1 MIRSATLLAAVAL
14 LAACSTPPKQD
25 VVLSGDS
32 AERRVI
38 AVATLS
44 TNDCEAQTA
53 STYTAAIMSVR
64 VAAAAVRKGT
74 LDVERAKAIQALGES
89 AKANLDA
96 SCVGGTLNA
105 GAFADAQREVESMQ
119 TILGGAL

>member
-1 MIRSATLLAAVAL
+1 MRALLVIAAAAL
-14 LAACSTPPKQD
+14 LAACATPKQE
-25 VVLSGDS
+25 VALTGQS
-32 AERRVI
+32 AERQVI

-74 LDVERAKAIQALGES
+74 LDVDRAKAIQALGES

-119 TILGGAL
+119 KILGGAL